1 MAKLQQ
7 LQKHGEDI
15 YPVTSAEAVKVKDN
29 KTLADY
35 ELANALDIL
44 QSINTIFN
52 NYD

>member
-15 YPVTSAEAVKVKDN
+15 YPVTSAKAVKIKDD

-35 ELANALDIL
+35 KLADALDIL